1 MTTEEQLTKR
11 REYTRNWQKENK
23 DKIKRY
29 HHKYYVT
36 HKAAI
41 QAQQKEYR
49 EKNLEKIKKT
59 MQDYLDNMTP
69 EQREARKAYQHNY
82 YLKNRDKIL
91 AQAKERNLRK
101 KGVSA

>member
-1 MTTEEQLTKR
+1 MTTEEQRAKR
-11 REYTRNWQKENK
+11 REYTRDWQRKNK
-23 DKIKRY
+23 DKIKGY

-36 HKAAI
+36 HKEAI

-49 EKNLEKIKKT
+49 EKNPEKIK
-59 MQDYLDNMTP
+59 QYLANMTP
-69 EQREARKAYQHNY
+69 EQREAKKAYQHNY